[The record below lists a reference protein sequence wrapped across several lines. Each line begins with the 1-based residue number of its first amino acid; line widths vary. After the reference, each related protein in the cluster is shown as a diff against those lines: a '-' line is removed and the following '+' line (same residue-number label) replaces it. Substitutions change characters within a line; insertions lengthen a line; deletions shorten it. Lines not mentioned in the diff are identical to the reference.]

1 MCEDE
6 CAEDKKSR
14 LKRKIR
20 NSRRV
25 GSKILLHPGHPATL
39 LKEVLRV
46 SRWVN
51 GDGMRTLVR
60 TRCGSSEEEDE
71 DGGGRDGP
79 WSVTDEDL
87 ARGPRRRSPRGSSQN
102 SKGRATDRW
111 VS

>member
-1 MCEDE
+1 M
-6 CAEDKKSR
+6 SQ
-14 LKRKIR
+14 
-20 NSRRV
+20 
-25 GSKILLHPGHPATL
+25 
-39 LKEVLRV
+39 
-46 SRWVN
+46 WVN

-79 WSVTDEDL
+79 WSATDEDL

-111 VS
+111 VSSLA